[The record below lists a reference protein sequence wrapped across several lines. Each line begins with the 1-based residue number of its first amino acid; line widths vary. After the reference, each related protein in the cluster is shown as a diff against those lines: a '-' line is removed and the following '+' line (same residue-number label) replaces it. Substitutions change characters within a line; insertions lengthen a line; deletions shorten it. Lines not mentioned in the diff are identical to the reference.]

1 MQFLRLNERMALY
14 MCKYLALTIAM
25 YVYSYVPF
33 FLSLTHARSLTLSLS
48 VFIVHLYVLYCI
60 SIYKCTMCNVSSIV
74 WGPNIHSVLQ
84 SFIVLGYSK
93 ICSRKIV
100 SRAFIYTNRSFS
112 TLFNIRAV
120 DTHSLNCF
128 SQANIRIDVLCIS

>member
-1 MQFLRLNERMALY
+1 MNEWRFICAS
-14 MCKYLALTIAM
+14 TW
-25 YVYSYVPF
+25 
-33 FLSLTHARSLTLSLS
+33 LSLLQCMYIRMCRFFSPSLIHARSLASLLSLS

-60 SIYKCTMCNVSSIV
+60 SIYKCTMCNVSPIV
-74 WGPNIHSVLQ
+74 WSPYIHSILQ

-100 SRAFIYTNRSFS
+100 SRAFIYMNRSFS